1 MEALIAT
8 LSGWVTTENFIINL
22 QTGLRIENQTEDD
35 DPKAEIFFPDGT
47 SEVFEG
53 PDADAIFD
61 RAEALAAAGNVLI
74 AQLGKLTDSSAV
86 S

>member
-61 RAEALAAAGNVLI
+61 RAEALAAARKVLI